1 MVQSY
6 NIFQNYNQK
15 TFTKSFLLEDK
26 PLVDDEIEDA

>member
-6 NIFQNYNQK
+6 NIFQNYNLQ
-15 TFTKSFLLEDK
+15 TFTKLFLLEDK